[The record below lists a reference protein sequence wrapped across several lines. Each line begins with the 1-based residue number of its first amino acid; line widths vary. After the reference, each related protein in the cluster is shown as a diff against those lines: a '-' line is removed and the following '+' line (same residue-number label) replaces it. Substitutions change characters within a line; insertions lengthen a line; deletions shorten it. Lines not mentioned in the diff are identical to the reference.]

1 MAGAGGLDAARA
13 AFARAEWSAA
23 RDAFLEADRSE
34 PLDVDDLDRCAVAA
48 YLIGDEEQS
57 IGLRA
62 RTFQLAEDRGDHPA
76 AVRAAFWAGFQLQIT
91 GDMAQ
96 AGGWQARGQR
106 LLDADRTDC
115 VERGLLLLPQAVQNL
130 FSGRQTEAHRLF
142 VEAGGLGER
151 FHDPDVTALAYLG
164 QGRALVSLGRAAD
177 GVALFDEVMLL
188 ITSGAVSPVVSGLIY
203 CAVISACQEM
213 FDLSRARQWTAA
225 LTRWCEAQPDLVPY
239 RGQCLVHRSQI
250 MQVHGSWQ
258 DAMQEADRAV
268 ARLGDPP
275 DQSAT
280 GMAHYQK
287 GELHR
292 LRGEVAAAEDCY
304 REANRFGHEPL
315 PGLALLRLAQGK
327 VSAADATICR
337 AVDEANDPVRLATLL
352 PARVEIALAADDVP
366 AAQEAADR
374 LDVVAAGLAARWPRA
389 LADVA
394 QGAVSL
400 AAGRPQD
407 ALKALRPALTAWQEL
422 EAPYETA
429 RTKELIARACRDL
442 GDTDTADMELEAA
455 AAVFRRLGAAQ
466 DLARVAAGPAQGV
479 EMHGLTAREVEVL
492 REVAAGKTN
501 RVIAT
506 DLFVSEKTVA
516 RHVSNIFAK
525 LSLTSRSAATAF
537 AYEHDLV

>member
-1 MAGAGGLDAARA
+1 MAAAEALDTARA

-23 RDAFLEADRSE
+23 RDAFLDADRES

-48 YLIGDEEQS
+48 YLIGDDEQS

-62 RTFQLAEDRGDHPA
+62 RTFQLADDRGDRPA
-76 AVRAAFWAGFQLQIT
+76 AARAAFWAGFQLQLA
-91 GDMAQ
+91 GEMAQ

-106 LLDADRTDC
+106 LLDADRSDC
-115 VERGLLLLPQAVQNL
+115 AERGMLLLPTAVQNL
-130 FSGRQTEAHRLF
+130 FSGRQAEAHRLF
-142 VEAGGLGER
+142 VEAGRLGER
-151 FHDPDVTALAYLG
+151 FRDPDVTALSYLG
-164 QGRALVSLGRAAD
+164 QGQALVSLGRAAD

-188 ITSGAVSPVVSGLIY
+188 ITSGVASPVVAGLIY
-203 CAVISACQEM
+203 CAVISTCREM
-213 FDLSRARQWTAA
+213 FDLARATQWTTA

-250 MQVHGSWQ
+250 MQLHGSWPE
-258 DAMQEADRAV
+258 AMREADRAV
-268 ARLGDPP
+268 TRLGDPP
-275 DQSAT
+275 DQPAT

-304 REANRFGHEPL
+304 REANRFGHEPQ

-327 VSAADATICR
+327 VAVAQATICR
-337 AVDEANDPVRLATLL
+337 AVDEANDPVRLAALL
-352 PARVEIALAADDVP
+352 PARVEIALAAADIP

-374 LDVVAAGLAARWPRA
+374 LDVVAAGLAARWLRA
-389 LADVA
+389 LAEVA

-400 AAGRPQD
+400 AAGRPQQ
-407 ALKALRPALTAWQEL
+407 ALKALRPALACWQEL
-422 EAPYETA
+422 EAPYEVA
-429 RTKELIARACRDL
+429 RIRELIGRACRAL
-442 GDTDTADMELEAA
+442 GDTDTAEMELEAA
-455 AAVFRRLGAAQ
+455 AAVFGQLGAAQ
-466 DLARVAAGPAQGV
+466 DLARVGSAPAV
-479 EMHGLTAREVEVL
+479 ATHGLTAREVEVL

-501 RVIAT
+501 RAIAA
-506 DLFVSEKTVA
+506 DLVLSEKTVA

-525 LSLTSRSAATAF
+525 LGVTSRSAATAF